1 MAEPALL
8 LDACVAINLM
18 ATSRLDAIA
27 VANETTF
34 LLLRQAADEAGA
46 LREVVDGEPVRVH
59 IDFGPHLR
67 TGRLRIID
75 LEAAELGRYVECAR
89 QVDDGEA
96 ATIAAAV
103 CRNYPL
109 ATDDRRARRLCAD
122 LGLPAP
128 VRTLALLR
136 QYTAHAGLSST
147 EVRGLL
153 GAARDRAS
161 FVAPRADPDAA
172 WWQANLDTGT

>member
-34 LLLRQAADEAGA
+34 LLLRQAAAEAGA
-46 LREVVDGEPVRVH
+46 LREVIDGESVRVP
-59 IDFGPHLR
+59 IDFGSHLR
-67 TGRLRIID
+67 TGRLRLLD

-96 ATIAAAV
+96 ATIAAAA
-103 CRNYPL
+103 CRNLPL
-109 ATDDRRARRLCAD
+109 ATDDRKARRLCTD

-136 QYTAHAGLSST
+136 QYTEHARLSSAA
-147 EVRGLL
+147 VRDLL
-153 GAARDRAS
+153 SAVRDRAS
-161 FVAPRADPDAA
+161 FVAPRADPDAT
-172 WWQANLDTGT
+172 WWQANLGAGT

>member
-1 MAEPALL
+1 
-8 LDACVAINLM
+8 M
-18 ATSRLDAIA
+18 ATRQLDAIA
-27 VANETTF
+27 VANESTF

-46 LREVVDGEPVRVH
+46 LREVVDGESVRVPV
-59 IDFGPHLR
+59 DFGPHLR

-75 LEAAELGRYVECAR
+75 LEAAELDRYVECAR
-89 QVDDGEA
+89 QVEDGEA

-103 CRNYPL
+103 CRNLPL

-136 QYTAHAGLSST
+136 HYTEHARLSSAA
-147 EVRGLL
+147 VRDLL
-153 GAARDRAS
+153 GAVRDRAS

-172 WWQANLDTGT
+172 WWQANLGEGT